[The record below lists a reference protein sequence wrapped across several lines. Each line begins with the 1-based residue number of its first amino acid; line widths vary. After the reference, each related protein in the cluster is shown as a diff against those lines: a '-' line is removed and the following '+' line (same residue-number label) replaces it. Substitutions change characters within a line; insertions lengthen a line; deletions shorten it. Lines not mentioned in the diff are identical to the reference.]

1 MRKYV
6 ILFLWGVLLCGA
18 LEAWANPISRE
29 KAATYAAQHFQ
40 IPITRGGEN
49 PVVLL
54 YTSTGVPTRGS
65 NDGKDF
71 YVFGNTAGEGFV
83 VVAGDDAL
91 PPILAYSDRE
101 FPSQAMPKEVAS
113 YLKGYSAWVKEV
125 RNTKNT
131 PSAQVLRDPTSA
143 VTPLLRG
150 LAWGQT
156 YPYNLFTPEING
168 AHALTGCN
176 ATTCA
181 QIMRYY
187 AWPPQGKGSVEGER
201 EFCNKPFDWAKMPND
216 IPNGTQEEKE
226 AVSYLMREIGKAVK
240 MQYSPG
246 ESSSKF
252 PKLCDALRDHFD
264 YAPSIRLV
272 QANRYSHLAWQQMMV
287 AELKAGRPIIYAGDH
302 YDPSQSGHSF
312 ILDGYDGNGYFHVNW
327 GWDGFYDGYFM
338 LHKLT
343 PTKKVD
349 YSYYATAIIGACP
362 APLSGNVPEVREYTY
377 DMLDLYEGEIG
388 TLPIT
393 VTVDDIEV
401 KGIRTT
407 SKASYPVR
415 LGIGLVNEA
424 GEEVRRCVSGKDP
437 VALQPFLYK
446 LEFDKL
452 SVTGLPNGVYSLRP
466 YVYEVENS
474 TYAPLT
480 SQDKKWIRIT
490 VADPKRTV
498 ELIDDNQPSRPRLEI
513 TWHSNTSLRTDNY
526 NEVEWSV
533 KNTGTGRYFSYLQAA
548 YSEKEN
554 AAAPATIDDCTI
566 REVIEIAPGEAL
578 TFRTPIR
585 GPRRGSD
592 KYLHF
597 FSDAKNA
604 FQMGK
609 ICTQHVASVN
619 ITPTAHY
626 EVGAPDIQVL
636 EKTEKVK
643 GGGGVYSARFKLSA
657 KGNTGAYLDNW
668 EMFFRNEKGFMC
680 NLEKLPIYVLE
691 PGQSLEIS
699 LRKVVYFPTGDKYA
713 FALAE
718 HGDDGVVNTLCQYPF
733 VVEDGESQLP
743 IPNYNP
749 TSSYPITLAT
759 TSNGLVRASEREAA
773 AGKQVTL
780 TLAPNQDYHLLNL
793 KLYKSDEEGVTINPK
808 KASATEYRFHMPAH
822 ALTVQAM
829 FEKDAKPVEG
839 EKPTPQPQPQP
850 APKTY
855 LISLPTVEN
864 GTITASA
871 KEATAGTKVTLQA
884 HPAEGYELATLRVLN
899 SKKEE
904 ELVKYDIVSDT
915 EFHFTMPAHGV
926 RVRALFDKLPQEAPT
941 TYPITVPSTAN
952 GSVKASKEEAEAWMK
967 ITLTVKPNANYHLAE
982 LKLYKSDEEE
992 VTIAASKVSETEYQ
1006 FTMPT
1011 HSITVQAVF
1020 EKDAPPAPTT
1030 YAITLASAA
1039 NGSVK
1044 ASKEEAAA
1052 NTQVTLTVKPN
1063 AKYRLAELKLYKS
1076 DKEGVTVNYTKESDS
1091 EYSFSMPAYAVT
1103 VKAVFEKDAKP
1114 APTTYAIT
1122 LASAT
1127 NGSVKASKAEAAAN
1141 TQVTLTVKPNA
1152 DYHLAE
1158 LKLYKSDKEGVTVNY
1173 TKESDSE
1180 YSFSMPAYAVT
1191 VKAVFEKDAK
1201 PVEEEKPTQQEPTY
1215 PLTLLPTSH
1224 GEVTIPDDEDLKAG
1238 TIIVLLLEP
1247 DTDYHLAK
1255 INVYKSDDK
1264 TTTITPHE
1272 ESEKVYRF
1280 TMPAH
1285 AVTVQVLFEKD
1296 APKPVEE
1303 EKPKPQKEKTYLLT
1317 LLPTKHGTI
1326 TLSNGETELEVDTWV
1341 MLNLEP
1347 ERGYEVDQVKVYK
1360 SGNKKVSIET
1370 TVLSDTEYSFNMPPH
1385 AVTVEATFKKD
1396 TNSYDEDED

>member
-201 EFCNKPFDWAKMPND
+201 EFCSKPFDWAKMPND

-393 VTVDDIEV
+393 ATVDDIEV

-452 SVTGLPNGVYSLRP
+452 PVTGLPNGGYSLRP

-548 YSEKEN
+548 YSDKEN

-743 IPNYNP
+743 IPNYDP
-749 TSSYPITLAT
+749 TSAYPITLAT

-793 KLYKSDEEGVTINPK
+793 KLYKSDEEGVTINPN

-864 GTITASA
+864 GSITASA

-941 TYPITVPSTAN
+941 TYPITVPSAAN

-1011 HSITVQAVF
+1011 HSVTVQAVF
-1020 EKDAPPAPTT
+1020 EKDAPPAPSS
-1030 YAITLASAA
+1030 YAITLASAT

-1044 ASKEEAAA
+1044 ASEKEAEA

-1063 AKYRLAELKLYKS
+1063 ADYHLAELKLYKS

-1103 VKAVFEKDAKP
+1103 VKAVFEKDAPP

-1127 NGSVKASKAEAAAN
+1127 NGSVKASKEEAVAN

-1201 PVEEEKPTQQEPTY
+1201 PVEEEKPKPQEPTY

-1303 EKPKPQKEKTYLLT
+1303 EKPTPQKEKTYLLT

>member
-6 ILFLWGVLLCGA
+6 ILFLWGVLLCGT

-71 YVFGNTAGEGFV
+71 YVFGNTTGEGFV

-240 MQYSPG
+240 MQYSSG

-287 AELKAGRPIIYAGDH
+287 AELKAGRPVIYAGDH
-302 YDPSQSGHSF
+302 YDPAQSGHSF

-393 VTVDDIEV
+393 ATVDDIAI
-401 KGIRTT
+401 KGVRTT

-498 ELIDDNQPSRPRLEI
+498 ALIDDNQPSRPRLEI

-548 YSEKEN
+548 YSDKEN

-743 IPNYNP
+743 LPNYDP

-793 KLYKSDEEGVTINPK
+793 KLYKSDEEGVTINPN

-829 FEKDAKPVEG
+829 FEKDVKQE

-864 GTITASA
+864 GSITASA

-941 TYPITVPSTAN
+941 TYLITVPSTAN

-1011 HSITVQAVF
+1011 HSVTVQAVF

-1030 YAITLASAA
+1030 YAITLASAT

-1044 ASKEEAAA
+1044 ASKEEAEAWMKI
-1052 NTQVTLTVKPN
+1052 TLTVKPN
-1063 AKYRLAELKLYKS
+1063 AK
-1076 DKEGVTVNYTKESDS
+1076 
-1091 EYSFSMPAYAVT
+1091 
-1103 VKAVFEKDAKP
+1103 
-1114 APTTYAIT
+1114 
-1122 LASAT
+1122 
-1127 NGSVKASKAEAAAN
+1127 
-1141 TQVTLTVKPNA
+1141 
-1152 DYHLAE
+1152 YHLAE

-1191 VKAVFEKDAK
+1191 VKAVFEKDAPPAPTTYAITLASATNGSVKASKEEADANTQVTLTVKPNADYHLVELKLYKSDKEGVTVNYTKESDSEYSFSMPAHAVTVKAMFEKDAK
-1201 PVEEEKPTQQEPTY
+1201 PVEAEKPNPQEPTY

-1326 TLSNGETELEVDTWV
+1326 TLSNVETELEVDTWV

-1360 SGNKKVSIET
+1360 SDNKKVSIET

-1396 TNSYDEDED
+1396 TNSYDEDDD

>member
-101 FPSQAMPKEVAS
+101 FPSKAMPKEVAS

-201 EFCNKPFDWAKMPND
+201 EFCSKPFDWAKMPND

-393 VTVDDIEV
+393 ATVDDIAI
-401 KGIRTT
+401 KGVRTT

-424 GEEVRRCVSGKDP
+424 GEEVRRCVSGKEP

-498 ELIDDNQPSRPRLEI
+498 ALIDDNQPSRPRLEI

-548 YSEKEN
+548 YSDKEN

-743 IPNYNP
+743 IPNYDP

-793 KLYKSDEEGVTINPK
+793 KLYKSDEEGVTINPN

-829 FEKDAKPVEG
+829 FEKDVKQE

-864 GTITASA
+864 GSITASA

-884 HPAEGYELATLRVLN
+884 HPAEGYELATLRVFN

-941 TYPITVPSTAN
+941 TYPITVPSAAN

-1011 HSITVQAVF
+1011 HSVTVQAVF

-1030 YAITLASAA
+1030 YAI
-1039 NGSVK
+1039 
-1044 ASKEEAAA
+1044 
-1052 NTQVTLTVKPN
+1052 
-1063 AKYRLAELKLYKS
+1063 
-1076 DKEGVTVNYTKESDS
+1076 
-1091 EYSFSMPAYAVT
+1091 SF
-1103 VKAVFEKDAKP
+1103 
-1114 APTTYAIT
+1114 
-1122 LASAT
+1122 ASAT
-1127 NGSVKASKAEAAAN
+1127 NGSVKASEKEADAN

-1152 DYHLAE
+1152 DYHLVE

-1201 PVEEEKPTQQEPTY
+1201 PVEEEKPKPQDPTY

-1255 INVYKSDDK
+1255 INIYKSDDK

-1317 LLPTKHGTI
+1317 LLPSKHGTI
-1326 TLSNGETELEVDTWV
+1326 TLSNVETELEVDTWV

>member
-101 FPSQAMPKEVAS
+101 FPSKAMPKEVAS

-131 PSAQVLRDPTSA
+131 PSAQVLRDPTSV

-201 EFCNKPFDWAKMPND
+201 EFCSKPFDWAKMPND

-393 VTVDDIEV
+393 ATVDDIEI
-401 KGIRTT
+401 KGVRTT

-548 YSEKEN
+548 YSDKEN
-554 AAAPATIDDCTI
+554 AAAPATTDDCTI

-743 IPNYNP
+743 IPNYDP

-759 TSNGLVRASEREAA
+759 TSNGLVRASEKEAA

-793 KLYKSDEEGVTINPK
+793 KLYKSDEEGVTINPN

-829 FEKDAKPVEG
+829 FEKDAKPVE
-839 EKPTPQPQPQP
+839 EVKPTPQPQPQP

-864 GTITASA
+864 GSITASA

-884 HPAEGYELATLRVLN
+884 HPVEGYELATLRVLN

-941 TYPITVPSTAN
+941 TYPITVPSAAN

-967 ITLTVKPNANYHLAE
+967 IILTVKPNANYHLAE

-1011 HSITVQAVF
+1011 HSVTVQAVF

-1030 YAITLASAA
+1030 YAITLASAT

-1044 ASKEEAAA
+1044 ASKEEA
-1052 NTQVTLTVKPN
+1052 
-1063 AKYRLAELKLYKS
+1063 S
-1076 DKEGVTVNYTKESDS
+1076 
-1091 EYSFSMPAYAVT
+1091 
-1103 VKAVFEKDAKP
+1103 
-1114 APTTYAIT
+1114 
-1122 LASAT
+1122 
-1127 NGSVKASKAEAAAN
+1127 AN

-1152 DYHLAE
+1152 DYHLVE

-1201 PVEEEKPTQQEPTY
+1201 PVEEEKPKPQEPTY